1 MKRVFLLI
9 AFIFFVSTNSLAQ
22 TEVERLTK
30 SKDLLRQLY
39 SEGLIARIELEN
51 AEQELTAA
59 KIRVE
64 ETQKAEELAKKADQ
78 LAKANQSVKSFVKPT
93 LMPLTKS
100 VMRSTTGN
108 WSLGNLAM
116 VQQFFF
122 KDFRTHTTDQHDRSK
137 CNSQPY
143 GLGPPSRSR
152 CRSPSGQQ

>member
-78 LAKANQSVKSFVKPT
+78 LAKANPSVKSFVKPT

-108 WSLGNLAM
+108 WSIGSLAM
-116 VQQFFF
+116 VQQFF
-122 KDFRTHTTDQHDRSK
+122 
-137 CNSQPY
+137 
-143 GLGPPSRSR
+143 
-152 CRSPSGQQ
+152 